1 MAAGA
6 AGGGGEGGAALPEVE
21 WRVPVGCDFSGF
33 FVEVALSFVPFL
45 AERLPVWLLHE
56 GCPDAWLDG
65 KLTAA
70 EAAAYRRLQR
80 TDAQRSPAR
89 TRASIAIEHGNAC
102 LARKFPAGRRPRY
115 TVMRAMT
122 EGALHRGDASCMLA
136 RNFDEFWLPTDYH
149 VEVFANAGIPRDKL
163 LVVPEAVSTEFFDP
177 ALVPPATRAAWRAS
191 AAVAAGSA
199 GGKEPFTFCSV
210 FKWEQRKGWDVLLR
224 GYWAEFRERPRGEVL
239 LRLRSY
245 VPHWEQGPRS
255 VRTWLSQFAAKQ
267 PGSPTVE
274 QLPAVEV
281 FESEL
286 SREELRAMYAASDA
300 FVLPT
305 RGEGWGLPVV
315 EAMAMELPV
324 IVTDFSGPQAYLTP
338 ANSFPLKYTGKGG
351 SSAGQVEP
359 DVTHLRKL
367 LRHVATA
374 APAVLSEVGKAA
386 RSTMVERFSPEVV
399 LSAVEARLRDIG
411 AGRGA
416 GKAATPAADWRWP
429 PLGAE
434 AAAGAAGKISST
446 ATPRAGTGL
455 AGRESSK
462 AEGGAAEAHP
472 PPLPQPRPP
481 PPSSSGA
488 RRGAAVTV
496 WGAWVLASALG
507 LVLWAGR
514 EAYRYHVQRRKE
526 KKCDHFNKVL

>member
-1 MAAGA
+1 M
-6 AGGGGEGGAALPEVE
+6 
-21 WRVPVGCDFSGF
+21 
-33 FVEVALSFVPFL
+33 
-45 AERLPVWLLHE
+45 
-56 GCPDAWLDG
+56 
-65 KLTAA
+65 
-70 EAAAYRRLQR
+70 
-80 TDAQRSPAR
+80 
-89 TRASIAIEHGNAC
+89 
-102 LARKFPAGRRPRY
+102 
-115 TVMRAMT
+115 
-122 EGALHRGDASCMLA
+122 
-136 RNFDEFWLPTDYH
+136 
-149 VEVFANAGIPRDKL
+149 
-163 LVVPEAVSTEFFDP
+163 
-177 ALVPPATRAAWRAS
+177 
-191 AAVAAGSA
+191 
-199 GGKEPFTFCSV
+199 
-210 FKWEQRKGWDVLLR
+210 LLR